1 MTEPRHPDVVA
12 KELNDVNQLLQ
23 QHAEMVEKHPTDSL
37 LRLSYEQFEY
47 RKRQLLKELHL
58 SLSIYFIGQVA

>member
-1 MTEPRHPDVVA
+1 MTEPRHPDIVA

-23 QHAEMVEKHPTDSL
+23 QHSEMLEKHSNDSL
-37 LRLSYEQFEY
+37 IWLSYDQFEY

-58 SLSIYFIGQVA
+58 SLSLYFIGQVA

>member
-1 MTEPRHPDVVA
+1 MTDPRHPDIVA

-23 QHAEMVEKHPTDSL
+23 QHAEMLEKHPNDSL

-58 SLSIYFIGQVA
+58 SLSLYFIGQVA

>member
-1 MTEPRHPDVVA
+1 MTEPRHTDVAA
-12 KELNDVNQLLQ
+12 KELNDINQLLQ
-23 QHAEMVEKHPTDSL
+23 QHAKMLEKHPTDSL

-58 SLSIYFIGQVA
+58 SLSLYFIGQVA

>member
-23 QHAEMVEKHPTDSL
+23 QHAEMVEKYPTDSL